1 MWLPGRAHGWDGGGG
16 ALGDG
21 FWAGTGWVHSLLTAW
36 MLELS
41 MEATE
46 VEAVA
51 GAMAVW
57 NWLESAA
64 RCAVWLCPVEVV
76 GVVFCECRCRLH
88 GIMATLWT
96 YSMLPE

>member
-1 MWLPGRAHGWDGGGG
+1 M
-16 ALGDG
+16 
-21 FWAGTGWVHSLLTAW
+21 LTMW

-57 NWLESAA
+57 NWLESAVH
-64 RCAVWLCPVEVV
+64 CAVWLCPVEVV
-76 GVVFCECRCRLH
+76 GVVFL
-88 GIMATLWT
+88 
-96 YSMLPE
+96 